1 MEKARLCCNS
11 DLLDLDVGD
20 MGMFSCTLM
29 MCVVSYMCII
39 LKHFKKK
46 SRRDRRY
53 EELCIKVE
61 GGRRTQI

>member
-29 MCVVSYMCII
+29 MCVVSFMRII
-39 LKHFKKK
+39 LKKK

-53 EELCIKVE
+53 EGLCIKVE